1 MKPAVKK
8 RQTEKDASKVKDRR
22 QGVGAG
28 EKEKVVSAVKRA
40 GACQKG
46 ESGRSIYTMALMTS
60 KYMMQGGVIAEI
72 YWCNHL

>member
-1 MKPAVKK
+1 M
-8 RQTEKDASKVKDRR
+8 
-22 QGVGAG
+22 GAG